1 MVIPSIVVFS
11 AAVRIESNSHCTL
24 INVMLRISTFNI
36 KWMIQP
42 MFIIRYRRICE
53 IGVRE
58 LVPGQGAVTKYPDE
72 RAGVILSS
80 VPIVHRAINHSV
92 PRYVVTSILD
102 GFIKSLNNQK
112 LSPTTGMHLKDIVN
126 YLNLVHPG

>member
-1 MVIPSIVVFS
+1 
-11 AAVRIESNSHCTL
+11 
-24 INVMLRISTFNI
+24 
-36 KWMIQP
+36 

-72 RAGVILSS
+72 GAGVILSS
-80 VPIVHRAINHSV
+80 VPIVHRAINHSA